1 LKTKREKRRFTVLSV
16 SMPYLLDHQ
25 HDYDVLSS
33 KQKAPLCKFLKPPFK
48 SVKGSHHMI
57 EVTDLVFEYPGKRA
71 LNGVSFRVKPGNITA
86 LVGPNGAGKTTLLR
100 CMAALE
106 VPLHGEVRING
117 ENIHDDP
124 RACHRKLGY
133 LSDFF
138 GLYDELSVRQCLLHA
153 AASHGIQASEQARV
167 VEQAAFRLGIADRF
181 EIKAGAL
188 SRGLRQRLAIAQAVV
203 HEPQILMLDE
213 PASGLDPEAR
223 HSLAELFLG
232 LRDQGMTL
240 VVSSHI
246 LSELDEYSTDML
258 VLRDGRILSHD
269 LIEQQ
274 TAATVSLRLSLSEPC
289 SGLQALLSGLTGVSA
304 VEGDDALAVFSFS
317 GDDAARHHLLKS
329 LLDLGLP
336 VCAFAEQQRNMQAAY
351 LESVRHTEQQE
362 GVR

>member
-1 LKTKREKRRFTVLSV
+1 
-16 SMPYLLDHQ
+16 
-25 HDYDVLSS
+25 
-33 KQKAPLCKFLKPPFK
+33 
-48 SVKGSHHMI
+48 MI
-57 EVTDLVFEYPGKRA
+57 EVKDLVFEYPGKRA
-71 LNGVSFRVKPGNITA
+71 LNGVSFRIEPGNITA

-106 VPLHGEVRING
+106 VPLHGEVHIDG
-117 ENIHDDP
+117 ENINEDP

-153 AASHGIQASEQARV
+153 AASRGILVNEQARV
-167 VEQAAFRLGIADRF
+167 VEQAAIRLDIADRL

-223 HSLAELFLG
+223 HSLAELFLT

-269 LIEQQ
+269 LIEQK
-274 TAATVSLRLSLSEPC
+274 TEKIINLLLLLTEPC
-289 SGLQALLSGLTGVSA
+289 SGFPALLSDLPGVSA
-304 VEGDDALAVFSFS
+304 VNGDDSSAIISFI
-317 GDDAARHHLLKS
+317 GDVADQHQLLKS
-329 LLDLGLP
+329 LLDQGLP
-336 VCAFAEQQRNMQAAY
+336 VCSFAEQQRNMQSAY
-351 LESVRHTEQQE
+351 LESVRHEEQRG
-362 GVR
+362 GVQ

>member
-1 LKTKREKRRFTVLSV
+1 
-16 SMPYLLDHQ
+16 
-25 HDYDVLSS
+25 
-33 KQKAPLCKFLKPPFK
+33 
-48 SVKGSHHMI
+48 MI
-57 EVTDLVFEYPGKRA
+57 EVNDLVFEYPGTRA
-71 LNGVSFRVKPGNITA
+71 LNGVSFQIEPGNITA

-106 VPLHGEVRING
+106 VPLHGEVRIDG
-117 ENIHDDP
+117 ENIHEDP

-138 GLYDELSVRQCLLHA
+138 GLYDELTVRQCLLHA
-153 AASHGIQASEQARV
+153 AASHGILAREQLRV
-167 VEQAAFRLGIADRF
+167 VEQAATRLDISDRL
-181 EIKAGAL
+181 EMKAGEL

-223 HSLAELFLG
+223 HSLAELFLT

-269 LIEQQ
+269 PIKQEV
-274 TAATVSLRLSLSEPC
+274 AASVCLRLSLTGPC
-289 SGLQALLSGLTGVSA
+289 SDLQSQLAGLPGVSA
-304 VEGDDALAVFSFS
+304 VEGDDESAIFSFS
-317 GDDAARHHLLKS
+317 GDISARHDLLKT

-336 VCAFAEQQRNMQAAY
+336 IYAFAEQQRNMQSAY
-351 LESVRHTEQQE
+351 LESVRRQNSQE
-362 GVR
+362 GAR

>member
-1 LKTKREKRRFTVLSV
+1 
-16 SMPYLLDHQ
+16 
-25 HDYDVLSS
+25 
-33 KQKAPLCKFLKPPFK
+33 
-48 SVKGSHHMI
+48 MI
-57 EVTDLVFEYPGKRA
+57 EVKDLVFEYPGKRA
-71 LNGVSFRVKPGNITA
+71 LNGVSFRIEPGNITA

-106 VPLHGEVRING
+106 VPLHGEVHIDG
-117 ENIHDDP
+117 ENINEDP

-153 AASHGIQASEQARV
+153 AASRGILANQQARV
-167 VEQAAFRLGIADRF
+167 VEQAATRLGIVDRL

-223 HSLAELFLG
+223 HSLAELFLT

-258 VLRDGRILSHD
+258 VLREGRIISHD

-274 TAATVSLRLSLSEPC
+274 SAKAVNLQLSLIEPC
-289 SGLQALLSGLTGVSA
+289 CGLQTLLSGLSGVSA
-304 VEGDDALAVFSFS
+304 VNGDDSSAIISFS
-317 GDDAARHHLLKS
+317 GDVADQHQLLKS
-329 LLDLGLP
+329 LLDQGLP
-336 VCAFAEQQRNMQAAY
+336 VCSFAEQQRNMQSAY
-351 LESVRHTEQQE
+351 LESVRHEEQRE
-362 GVR
+362 GVQ

>member
-1 LKTKREKRRFTVLSV
+1 
-16 SMPYLLDHQ
+16 
-25 HDYDVLSS
+25 
-33 KQKAPLCKFLKPPFK
+33 
-48 SVKGSHHMI
+48 MI
-57 EVTDLVFEYPGKRA
+57 EVKDLVFEYPGTRA
-71 LNGVSFRVKPGNITA
+71 LNGVSFQIKPGNITA

-106 VPLHGEVRING
+106 VPLSGEVRIDG
-117 ENIHDDP
+117 ENIHEYP

-138 GLYDELSVRQCLLHA
+138 GLYDELTVRQCLLHA
-153 AASHGIQASEQARV
+153 AASHGIQADEQLRV
-167 VEQAAFRLGIADRF
+167 TEQAAARLGIVDRLGMQ
-181 EIKAGAL
+181 AGEL

-223 HSLAELFLG
+223 HSLAELFLA

-258 VLRDGRILSHD
+258 ILREGRILSHD
-269 LIEQQ
+269 PIEPP
-274 TAATVSLRLSLSEPC
+274 AEATVRLRVSLTEPC
-289 SGLQALLSGLTGVSA
+289 RGLQALLSGLSGVSA
-304 VEGDDALAVFSFS
+304 VEGDERSVVLSFNGDA
-317 GDDAARHHLLKS
+317 AARHHLLKS
-329 LLDLGLP
+329 LLDQGLQ
-336 VCAFAEQQRNMQAAY
+336 VCAFAEQQRNMQSAY
-351 LESVRHTEQQE
+351 LESVHGQDSQE

>member
-1 LKTKREKRRFTVLSV
+1 
-16 SMPYLLDHQ
+16 
-25 HDYDVLSS
+25 
-33 KQKAPLCKFLKPPFK
+33 
-48 SVKGSHHMI
+48 MI
-57 EVTDLVFEYPGKRA
+57 EVKDLVFEYPGKRA
-71 LNGVSFRVKPGNITA
+71 LNGVTFRIESGSISA

-106 VPLHGEVRING
+106 VPLHGEIRIDG
-117 ENIHDDP
+117 ENINEDP

-153 AASHGIQASEQARV
+153 AASHGIIPKEQASV
-167 VEQAAFRLGIADRF
+167 VEKAANRLGIADRLGV
-181 EIKAGAL
+181 KAGTL

-232 LRDQGMTL
+232 LRNQGMTL

-258 VLRDGRILSHD
+258 VLRDGRVLSHD

-274 TAATVSLRLSLSEPC
+274 SPKNIRLKITLSEPR
-289 SGLQALLSGLTGVSA
+289 SGLQDILSGLPGVSF
-304 VEGDDALAVFSFS
+304 VEGNDTVAMFSFNN
-317 GDDAARHHLLKS
+317 DTLDQHCLLKN
-329 LLDLGLP
+329 LLDQGMP
-336 VCAFAEQQRNMQAAY
+336 VCRFAEQQRNMQSVY
-351 LESVRHTEQQE
+351 LKSVSDEEQKGAVQ
-362 GVR
+362 

>member
-1 LKTKREKRRFTVLSV
+1 
-16 SMPYLLDHQ
+16 
-25 HDYDVLSS
+25 
-33 KQKAPLCKFLKPPFK
+33 
-48 SVKGSHHMI
+48 MI
-57 EVTDLVFEYPGKRA
+57 EVKDLVFEYPGKRA
-71 LNGVSFRVKPGNITA
+71 LNGVSFRIEPGNITA

-106 VPLHGEVRING
+106 VPLHGEVRIGG
-117 ENIHDDP
+117 ENINEDA

-153 AASHGIQASEQARV
+153 AASRGILANEQARV
-167 VEQAAFRLGIADRF
+167 VEQAAIRLGIADRL

-223 HSLAELFLG
+223 HSLAELFLT

-258 VLRDGRILSHD
+258 VLRDGRIISHD

-274 TAATVSLRLSLSEPC
+274 TEKTINLQLSLTEPC
-289 SGLQALLSGLTGVSA
+289 SGLPALLSVLPGVSA
-304 VEGDDALAVFSFS
+304 VNGDDSSAIISFS
-317 GDDAARHHLLKS
+317 GDVAEQHQLLKC
-329 LLDLGLP
+329 LLDQGLP
-336 VCAFAEQQRNMQAAY
+336 VCSFAEQQRNMQSAY
-351 LESVRHTEQQE
+351 LESVRHEEQRQ
-362 GVR
+362 GVQ

>member
-1 LKTKREKRRFTVLSV
+1 
-16 SMPYLLDHQ
+16 
-25 HDYDVLSS
+25 
-33 KQKAPLCKFLKPPFK
+33 
-48 SVKGSHHMI
+48 MI
-57 EVTDLVFEYPGKRA
+57 KVNDLVFEYPGTRA
-71 LNGVSFRVKPGNITA
+71 LKGVSFRIESGSITA

-106 VPLHGEVRING
+106 VPMYGQVLIDG
-117 ENIHDDP
+117 ENIHEDP

-138 GLYDELSVRQCLLHA
+138 GLYDELTVRQCLLHA
-153 AASHGIQASEQARV
+153 AASRGILAGEQVRV
-167 VEQAAFRLGIADRF
+167 TEQAAERLGIVDRL
-181 EIKAGAL
+181 EMKAGAL

-223 HSLAELFLG
+223 HSLAELFLA

-258 VLRDGRILSHD
+258 VLREGRILSHD
-269 LIEQQ
+269 LIEQEA
-274 TAATVSLRLSLSEPC
+274 AATVCLKLSLTGPSR
-289 SGLQALLSGLTGVSA
+289 GVQTLLSSLPDVSA
-304 VEGDDALAVFSFS
+304 VEGDDESAVISFC
-317 GDDAARHHLLKS
+317 GDAAARHRLLKS
-329 LLDLGLP
+329 LLDQGLP
-336 VCAFAEQQRNMQAAY
+336 VCAFSEQQRNLQSAY
-351 LESVRHTEQQE
+351 LESVRSQNNQE

>member
-1 LKTKREKRRFTVLSV
+1 
-16 SMPYLLDHQ
+16 
-25 HDYDVLSS
+25 
-33 KQKAPLCKFLKPPFK
+33 
-48 SVKGSHHMI
+48 MI
-57 EVTDLVFEYPGKRA
+57 EVKDLMFEYPGTRA
-71 LNGVSFRVKPGNITA
+71 LNGVSFQIKPGNITA

-106 VPLHGEVRING
+106 VPLYGEVRIDG
-117 ENIHDDP
+117 ENIHEDP

-138 GLYDELSVRQCLLHA
+138 GLYDELTVRQCLLHA
-153 AASHGIQASEQARV
+153 AASRGILANEQVRV
-167 VEQAAFRLGIADRF
+167 TEQAAARLGIIDRL
-181 EIKAGAL
+181 EMKSGTL

-223 HSLAELFLG
+223 HSLAELFLT

-258 VLRDGRILSHD
+258 VLREGRILSHD
-269 LIEQQ
+269 PIEQPVET
-274 TAATVSLRLSLSEPC
+274 TARLKLSLTEPFN
-289 SGLQALLSGLTGVSA
+289 GLQLLLSGLAGVSA
-304 VEGDDALAVFSFS
+304 VEGDDGSAVLSFS
-317 GDDAARHHLLKS
+317 GDAAARHRLLKS
-329 LLDLGLP
+329 LLDQGLP
-336 VCAFAEQQRNMQAAY
+336 ICAFAEQQRNMQSAY
-351 LESVRHTEQQE
+351 LQSVRRQDSQE